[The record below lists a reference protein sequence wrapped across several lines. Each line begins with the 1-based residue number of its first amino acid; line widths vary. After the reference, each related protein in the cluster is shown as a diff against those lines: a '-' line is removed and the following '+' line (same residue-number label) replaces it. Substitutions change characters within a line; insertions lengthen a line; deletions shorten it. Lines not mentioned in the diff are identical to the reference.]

1 LRRAAGGTKSRWQ
14 SLEQLAQQMVEAGGY
29 SESNPLMPQIEA
41 MLAQKMATHMDNKT
55 KAANLLGITKPTLY
69 TRLRGYDR
77 LK

>member
-1 LRRAAGGTKSRWQ
+1 MS
-14 SLEQLAQQMVEAGGY
+14 
-29 SESNPLMPQIEA
+29 
-41 MLAQKMATHMDNKT
+41 THMDNKT

>member
-1 LRRAAGGTKSRWQ
+1 
-14 SLEQLAQQMVEAGGY
+14 
-29 SESNPLMPQIEA
+29 
-41 MLAQKMATHMDNKT
+41 MDNKT